1 VVAPASMEPW
11 RGCGQHDECERQAR
25 DEDERK
31 DAAAYGRSRRA
42 AAAHPVAGNES
53 RDPECVDDH
62 V

>member
-1 VVAPASMEPW
+1 MEPR

-25 DEDERK
+25 DEGERE